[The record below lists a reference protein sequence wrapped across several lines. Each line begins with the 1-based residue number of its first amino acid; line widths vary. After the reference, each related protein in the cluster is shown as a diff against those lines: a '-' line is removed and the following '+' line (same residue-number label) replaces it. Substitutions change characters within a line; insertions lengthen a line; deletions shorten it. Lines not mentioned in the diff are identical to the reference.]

1 MTCGKVRDIG
11 SEAADRGDRPAVD
24 LLAIALLW
32 SMEKVVD
39 SVANELRDRPSQARG
54 DFFQSLGLLLRQLDL
69 PGDHDP
75 SSLEEFY
82 HRSSCRRTA
91 WILPSMSYRWNTLI
105 KLTCQADLSKIP

>member
-32 SMEKVVD
+32 SMKKVVD

-54 DFFQSLGLLLRQLDL
+54 DFFQSLGLLLRQFDLLGDHKACPLLDDFIMSRSHVAVDEKL
-69 PGDHDP
+69 RLADQGGDHDRP
-75 SSLEEFY
+75 VLNQ
-82 HRSSCRRTA
+82 
-91 WILPSMSYRWNTLI
+91 PG
-105 KLTCQADLSKIP
+105 P